1 MLRAREYFVIQN
13 RVLRIPEGHER
24 LTRDAARGIAGIAP
38 TDLSALI
45 EGVRRVDYGLTNHFK
60 AGEQRRHA
68 LRSAVCQP
76 LRDALS
82 EIRNQLARLHGQAL
96 RANMSGTRQAALG
109 LIGEALHLIQDSFS
123 PAHTERVLDGATNPI
138 RYIRYFG
145 LRGQTYPTEHR
156 VFPAPD
162 PRDIITA
169 SGGRLTPVAVAAITA
184 SRQFLQM
191 MLRHLARPTPPRA
204 AAELR
209 AFMDRHLVLSAS
221 PIEPRFIYR
230 CP

>member
-1 MLRAREYFVIQN
+1 
-13 RVLRIPEGHER
+13 
-24 LTRDAARGIAGIAP
+24 
-38 TDLSALI
+38 
-45 EGVRRVDYGLTNHFK
+45 VRRVDYGLTNHFK

-68 LRSAVCQP
+68 LRREVCQP
-76 LRDALS
+76 LHTALR
-82 EIRNQLARLHGQAL
+82 EIRGYLAMLHGRAL
-96 RANMSGTRQAALG
+96 GAIMRRDRQAAFVW
-109 LIGEALHLIQDSFS
+109 IGEALHLIQDSFS

-145 LRGQTYPTEHR
+145 LRGKTYPTEHR

-162 PRDIITA
+162 PRDIITV
-169 SGGRLTPVAVAAITA
+169 SGGRLTTAAVAAIAA
-184 SRQFLQM
+184 SRKFLQM